1 MADASHVAPRGPLT
15 GYRVLELGTTVAG
28 PFCGRLFADFGAEVI
43 KVEAAHGDAVRTVG
57 RHAAGKSLYAA
68 SIFRGKLNVS
78 LDLRT
83 PEGQDLVRRMVPEC
97 DVVVENF
104 RPGTME
110 GWGLGYND
118 LAAINPGL
126 VMVRISGY
134 GQTGPYS
141 QRPGYGI
148 TTEAMSGLRELTG
161 DPDRPPPRINIALTD
176 YIAGTYAAFGT
187 VMALLE
193 RQRSGRGQVVDIALV
208 EGAFSYMECHIPAYA
223 ELGAVAR
230 RSGSRVSGNAPNNL
244 YTTSDGRHIH
254 MAAANDAVFKRLAAL
269 MERPDLPGDP
279 RFAEGIKRAQNE
291 DAIDVIVGAWIGA
304 RSLDEVEAAFTEAG
318 VPAARV
324 YTVEDI
330 FADPHFG
337 ARDMLLEV
345 PDDDLGSV
353 TVTGVVPKLSATPGG
368 VRWAGRAKGADTR
381 RVLAELAGLSA
392 ADIGRLEADGIVQA
406 HDPDGRPAAATP
418 LTRRARPTRRR
429 KDRPWH

>member
-1 MADASHVAPRGPLT
+1 MADANQDAPRGPLT

-43 KVEAAHGDAVRTVG
+43 KVEAAHGDTVRTMG
-57 RHAAGKSLYAA
+57 RHVDGKSLYAA
-68 SIFRGKLNVS
+68 SIFRGKLNLS
-78 LDLRT
+78 MDLRT
-83 PEGQDLVRRMVPEC
+83 PEGQDLVRRMVPAC
-97 DVVVENF
+97 DVVLENF

-110 GWGLGYND
+110 GWGLGYDD
-118 LAAINPGL
+118 LAAINPGV

-161 DPDRPPPRINIALTD
+161 YPDRPPPRINISLTD
-176 YIAGTYAAFGT
+176 CIAGTYAAFGT

-193 RQRSGRGQVVDIALV
+193 RQRSGRGQVVDSALV
-208 EGAFSYMECHIPAYA
+208 EGAYSYMEPHIPAYA
-223 ELGAVAR
+223 ELGAVPQRA
-230 RSGSRVSGNAPNNL
+230 GAHLPGTAPNTL

-254 MAAANDAVFKRLAAL
+254 MAAGNNAMFERLAAL
-269 MERPDLPGDP
+269 MEMPDLPKDR
-279 RFAEGIKRAQNE
+279 RFAEAISRAANE
-291 DAIDVIVGAWIGA
+291 DALDAIVGAWIGA
-304 RSLDEVEAAFTEAG
+304 RRLDEVEAAFIEAG

-324 YTVEDI
+324 YTVADI

-345 PDDDLGSV
+345 ADDDLGSV
-353 TVTGVVPKLSATPGG
+353 TVTGIVPKLSATPGG
-368 VRWAGRAKGADTR
+368 VRWTGRAKGADTR

-392 ADIGRLEADGIVQA
+392 AEIDRLEADGIVQTP
-406 HDPDGRPAAATP
+406 DPGDRPAVATP
-418 LTRRARPTRRR
+418 
-429 KDRPWH
+429 